1 MGRIFYIIGKSSTGK
16 DTIYKKLLEKFPQVL
31 KQVVMYTTRPIREG
45 EIKGVTYNYVNEDY
59 YWEVRKKRLII
70 ESRSYNTVHGLW
82 RYFTVDDG
90 QIDLERGNYLIS
102 GVLESYVSTRK
113 YFGED
118 AVIPIYIEVEDGERL
133 TRALKREKKPGNQRY
148 AEMCRRFLADTD
160 DFAED
165 KLKAAGIG
173 RRFENIDL
181 FRCLSEIEN
190 YIIKELDASDEV
202 KTV

>member
-1 MGRIFYIIGKSSTGK
+1 
-16 DTIYKKLLEKFPQVL
+16 
-31 KQVVMYTTRPIREG
+31 MYTTRPIREG

-160 DFAED
+160 AFAED

-181 FRCLSEIEN
+181 SRCLSEIEN